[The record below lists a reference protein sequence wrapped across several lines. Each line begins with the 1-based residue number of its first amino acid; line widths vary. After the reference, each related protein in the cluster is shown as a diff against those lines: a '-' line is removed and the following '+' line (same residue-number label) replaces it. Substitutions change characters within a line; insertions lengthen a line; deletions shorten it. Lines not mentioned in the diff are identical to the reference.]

1 MVRIVLLFLFAPVI
15 AIGQGIQGGY
25 YHSTILCSD
34 SSVYTAG
41 YNNIGQLGNGTNTS
55 ATTFVATGLTGVI
68 QLATGNDFTIAL
80 KSNGT
85 VWTWGS
91 NKYGQLGT
99 GTTADA
105 NVPLQVNGLNNVM
118 GVFAGE
124 HTAYA
129 VLTNGDVYAWG
140 RNNAGQVGNGTL
152 TNSPNP
158 IKVHNLNGVK
168 SIAAGQSFAVALTY
182 SGNVFTWGNN
192 KYGQLGLGDYQDRK
206 IPTQVSALSQIDN
219 VSAGRYFA
227 IALKSGSVYVW
238 GDNSFGN
245 LGLGD
250 NVKRN
255 VPALLSSLTN
265 IDQVVSGQT
274 HVIAMTTS
282 GDCYVWGQNYYG
294 QLGNNLTSDVLS
306 PLQITFSNPLVS
318 IGAGKNH
325 SFAFD
330 VLGIAYAWG
339 FNSHGQLGLTAG
351 GNVLVPTVSPLPCT
365 PAMFN
370 NACNA
375 IAQIGTNNSAGYC
388 IGDTVELQSA
398 SVNAASFKWLL
409 NGVEIGSGSTLNHVF
424 SGPGANSVQLVIN
437 ENACE
442 SSTSTV
448 VNILPDPT
456 AAFNLVQSQDSI
468 YLTNTS
474 TDFTSVEWNF
484 GDITFSNETNPTH
497 VYANAGTYTLNL
509 TAYNSCGQDTA
520 LQQVTFAIT
529 GFPVK
534 QTGVGLSIY
543 PNPASNTFMI
553 KGVGE
558 KAKISLKIIDAGGKT
573 VFNKDNVLQDS
584 DINVSGLVNGVYT
597 VKISNAEST
606 IAKELVIK
614 R

>member
-1 MVRIVLLFLFAPVI
+1 MKYRILLFLLAPLMV
-15 AIGQGIQGGY
+15 AGQGLQGGF
-25 YHSTILCSD
+25 YHSSILCSD
-34 SSVYTAG
+34 SAVYTVG
-41 YNNIGQLGNGTNTS
+41 YNISGQLGNGNNTGTS
-55 ATTFVATGLTGVI
+55 AFTNVGLSGIIRIAV
-68 QLATGNDFTIAL
+68 GNDFTLAL
-80 KSNGT
+80 KANGT
-85 VWTWGS
+85 IWAWGS
-91 NKYGQLGT
+91 NKFGQLGIGNT
-99 GTTADA
+99 NDQNT
-105 NVPLQVNGLNNVM
+105 PYQISGLNNVISIA
-118 GVFAGE
+118 AGE
-124 HTAYA
+124 HAAYA
-129 VLTNGDVYAWG
+129 ILSNGEVYAWG
-140 RNNAGQVGNGTL
+140 RNNCGQVGNGTT
-152 TNSPNP
+152 TNVYVPVKVTGLSG
-158 IKVHNLNGVK
+158 IKTI
-168 SIAAGQSFAVALTY
+168 SAGQSFAVALSYT
-182 SGNVFTWGNN
+182 GDVFAWGNN
-192 KYGQLGLGDYQDRK
+192 QYGQLGLSDYQDK
-206 IPTQVSALSQIDN
+206 KVPTLLTALSQVENIA
-219 VSAGRYFA
+219 SGRYFTA
-227 IALKSGSVYVW
+227 ALKAGDVYMW

-250 NVKRN
+250 KLKRN
-255 VPALLSSLTN
+255 TPEQITAL
-265 IDQVVSGQT
+265 SGITQ
-274 HVIAMTTS
+274 IAIGHSHALAMDAN
-282 GDCYVWGQNYYG
+282 GKCYVWGQNYYG
-294 QLGNNLTSDVLS
+294 QLGNNSTTDVLT
-306 PLQITFSNPLVS
+306 PVQVNFQNPLTTL
-318 IGAGKNH
+318 GAGKSH

-330 VLGIAYAWG
+330 DQGAAYAWG
-339 FNSHGQLGLTAG
+339 YNSQGQLGFAASG
-351 GNVLVPTVSPLPCT
+351 SVLVPVVSTLPCT
-365 PAMFN
+365 PASFQ
-370 NACNA
+370 NACNS
-375 IAQIGTNNSAGYC
+375 IAQIGAVNSTYC

-424 SGPGANSVQLVIN
+424 SGSGANSVQLVIN

-456 AAFNLVQSQDSI
+456 AAFNFVQSQDSI

-474 TDFTSVEWNF
+474 IDFTSVEWNF
-484 GDITFSNETNPTH
+484 GDMTFSNETNPTH

-534 QTGVGLSIY
+534 QTGVGVSIY